1 MELCSGA
8 QQNVSGGT
16 LQQTDKAVSIESDQK
31 ETRKSK
37 FGLSVFLSQP
47 SFVEP
52 VNHQSFYS
60 NLGKSGISD
69 EAAVKEGDVT
79 SAEDKE
85 EEGIASILQL
95 AFATVGSCIS
105 LYPIQAHFR
114 KLSHSLFLPL
124 WIGVYRFDKIP
135 FSAFN

>member
-16 LQQTDKAVSIESDQK
+16 LQQTVLASFKAVSIESDQK

-60 NLGKSGISD
+60 TLGKSGISD
-69 EAAVKEGDVT
+69 EAAVKGDAT
-79 SAEDKE
+79 SAEDEE

-105 LYPIQAHFR
+105 LSNSCTLQKVVSF
-114 KLSHSLFLPL
+114 F
-124 WIGVYRFDKIP
+124 IP
-135 FSAFN
+135 AFVDWGLQI